1 MSGDVLATPVA
12 RKRRAVWISLA
23 VAAVVALGAITAYGV
38 TTSGGGGDTPDAGSS
53 GSTGSDASAT
63 ATPTPNPTPTVTA
76 TPAPAAPPT
85 VDGELDDDAALVTV
99 ETALAA
105 PISTVGTSEDLAV
118 LLKDVAVDAY
128 AAEIEAQWQELV
140 SQGWTITGEPALVSS
155 EVTAVNAEADPATA
169 EISACI
175 DSSAVSI
182 LDANGD
188 RIGDDSATVPRALH
202 LFSVVQGDDDIWRI
216 ANHTFP
222 NDPTC

>member
-23 VAAVVALGAITAYGV
+23 VAAVIATGAIATYAV
-38 TTSGGGGDTPDAGSS
+38 TTSGGGGTAPDAGSGG
-53 GSTGSDASAT
+53 GSESSDT
-63 ATPTPNPTPTVTA
+63 ATPTPAPTPTVTA

-105 PISTVGTSEDLAV
+105 PISTMGTSEDLAV

-155 EVTAVNAEADPATA
+155 DVTAVNADVEPATA
-169 EISACI
+169 EITACI
-175 DSSAVSI
+175 DSSAVAI

-188 RIGDDSATVPRALH
+188 RIGDESATVPRALH
-202 LFSVVQGDDDIWRI
+202 LFSLVQGDDDIWRI
-216 ANHTFP
+216 AGHTFP

>member
-23 VAAVVALGAITAYGV
+23 VAAAVALGAITVYAV
-38 TTSGGGGDTPDAGSS
+38 TTSGGGGTDPDAGSGGGG
-53 GSTGSDASAT
+53 GSSESAT
-63 ATPTPNPTPTVTA
+63 ATPAPTPTVTA

-85 VDGELDDDAALVTV
+85 TDGELDDDAALVTV

-105 PISTVGTSEDLAV
+105 PISTMGTSEDLAV

-155 EVTAVNAEADPATA
+155 DVTTLNAEADPATA
-169 EISACI
+169 EITACI
-175 DSSAVSI
+175 DSSAVAI

-188 RIGDDSATVPRALH
+188 RIGDESATVPRALH
-202 LFSVVQGDDDIWRI
+202 LFSLVQGDDDIWRI
-216 ANHTFP
+216 ANHSFP

>member
-12 RKRRAVWISLA
+12 RRRKALWISLA

-38 TTSGGGGDTPDAGSS
+38 AASGGGGSAPDAGS
-53 GSTGSDASAT
+53 GGGAGSDTSAST
-63 ATPTPNPTPTVTA
+63 SPTPAPSPTVTA

-140 SQGWTITGEPALVSS
+140 SQGWTITGEPTLVSS
-155 EVTAVNAEADPATA
+155 DVTAVDAEADPATA
-169 EISACI
+169 EITACI
-175 DSSAVSI
+175 DSSAVAI

-188 RIGDDSATVPRALH
+188 RIGDESATMPRALH
-202 LFSVVQGDDDIWRI
+202 LFTLVQGDDDIWRI
-216 ANHTFP
+216 ASHSFP

>member
-23 VAAVVALGAITAYGV
+23 VAAAVALGAIAVYAV
-38 TTSGGGGDTPDAGSS
+38 TTSGGGGTDPDAGSGGGG
-53 GSTGSDASAT
+53 GSSESAT
-63 ATPTPNPTPTVTA
+63 ATPAPTPTVTA

-85 VDGELDDDAALVTV
+85 TDGELDDDAALVTV

-105 PISTVGTSEDLAV
+105 PISTMGTSEDLAV

-155 EVTAVNAEADPATA
+155 DVTTLNAEADPATA
-169 EISACI
+169 EITACI

-188 RIGDDSATVPRALH
+188 RIGDESATVPRALH
-202 LFSVVQGDDDIWRI
+202 LFSLVQGDDDIWRI
-216 ANHTFP
+216 ANHSFP